1 MSNSQTYEKIIKV
14 KNTQRQLA
22 KKITAIMC
30 YILFF
35 AIWITA
41 ALKNTGSLVPI
52 LTAGILTTAM
62 LILITWKYL
71 QLEYEYSFWYGRLG
85 IAKIFGKKNQNILVH
100 AATSCDKKKR
110 KAIIDTDIKKLIII
124 APATEEYIA
133 KAESYGIEAKVIA
146 VSSERADNVWLAVTG
161 GEDECRVL
169 VFVEADERC
178 LNILKHT
185 NPLSFIKS

>member
-85 IAKIFGKKNQNILVH
+85 IAKIFGKK
-100 AATSCDKKKR
+100 KR

-161 GEDECRVL
+161 GEDERRVL
-169 VFVEADERC
+169 VFFEADERC
-178 LNILKHT
+178 LNILRQT
-185 NPLSFIKS
+185 NPLCFIKS